1 MLDVVMPAGAFKS
14 SGDERPGTSPRALY
28 DLLHSADGFAG
39 YSISRENAY
48 RIEWRLA
55 HGL

>member
-48 RIEWRLA
+48 RIAWRLA